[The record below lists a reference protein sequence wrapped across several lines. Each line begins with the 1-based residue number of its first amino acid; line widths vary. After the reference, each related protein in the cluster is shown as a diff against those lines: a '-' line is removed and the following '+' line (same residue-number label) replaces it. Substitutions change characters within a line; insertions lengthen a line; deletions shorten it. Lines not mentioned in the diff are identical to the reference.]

1 MTSALLR
8 FNARIEWMIKKKKKI
23 QKLEYMGNKRKDDKW
38 KKKEIDEKKINADE
52 EENWLV
58 VVGMI
63 S

>member
-1 MTSALLR
+1 M
-8 FNARIEWMIKKKKKI
+8 NDQKKKKI